1 MVENKKNLRFKGN
14 VNADT
19 NSKSVNRNNGE
30 NQKGTQNYF
39 QTVNQRKEPREVVF
53 DSGNEK
59 QVAYNLNQQLRIQQ
73 LKRNEMQQ
81 DFYQQRAPQAK
92 PNLHPQNRVQTT
104 GSQNLKEQ
112 PTQNPQNNP
121 NKAPAQQISFQ
132 KPSEIPKQQETP
144 QTIPQKPPV
153 SPKTNPETQKPQV
166 TEQPKSEPQKTENKP
181 KEQPKPQ
188 TNEKPKSEPQ
198 KTENK
203 PKEQPKQEKVEK
215 PKETEKK
222 QETQKE
228 AEKPKEEPKQ
238 EKTETK
244 PKNNENKEETKTK
257 KETNK
262 KENKKSKNKKDKS
275 KKDKKSSNSKKN
287 TKSEEEQDV
296 DSLVSH
302 FVPGYKENIAVQL
315 ENVSLSFKVSNDK
328 IDNLKEYVIRTIK
341 RNKEKTRKFKA
352 LDNISVKIYQGE
364 KVGLIG
370 YNGAGKSTLLRIIAG
385 VYEPDEGTVTTNGI
399 IAPLLSLGAGFDYNY
414 SGRENIFL
422 NGAILGYTEDF
433 LKSKYDEIVEFSE
446 LEEFIDFP
454 VKNYSSGMQ
463 AKLGFSIATVVNPDI
478 LIIDEILSVGDVKF
492 QKKSSDKI
500 KSLMG
505 SGTTVLLVSHSI
517 QQIRNLCDKALWIEH
532 GKVVAYDE
540 VNKVCDAY
548 LKAAESATKDE
559 LKNIKLE

>member
-14 VNADT
+14 VNIDT

-39 QTVNQRKEPREVVF
+39 QTVNQIKEPREVVF

-92 PNLHPQNRVQTT
+92 PNLHPQNRAQTT

-112 PTQNPQNNP
+112 PTQNPQNNL
-121 NKAPAQQISFQ
+121 NKAPTQQISFQ

-153 SPKTNPETQKPQV
+153 TPKTNPETQKPQV
-166 TEQPKSEPQKTENKP
+166 
-181 KEQPKPQ
+181 
-188 TNEKPKSEPQ
+188 NEKPKE
-198 KTENK
+198 TENK

-215 PKETEKK
+215 PKETENK
-222 QETQKE
+222 QKTQKE

-244 PKNNENKEETKTK
+244 PKNNNNKEETKTK

-262 KENKKSKNKKDKS
+262 KENKKSKDKKDKS
-275 KKDKKSSNSKKN
+275 KKDKKSSNSKKD